1 MTSYAEIILPLPI
14 YSTFTYSVPDDIEAD
29 LQVGSRVLV
38 QFGRKKYYTGIVS
51 LIHTRTPDY
60 EVKPIMALLDPR
72 PVVRYPQL
80 KFWDW
85 IAEYYLC
92 SPGEVYKAAVPTGLK
107 PESET
112 FVTIND
118 DYEPEEG
125 FSLSERQA
133 LIIALLQDK
142 KRLRI
147 SEIEAETKMKDT
159 ARIINSMLEHDLIGI
174 DEKVVE
180 KYKPKKETFVTI
192 CADREERDKVHGFF
206 DLVRRSQQQERLLI
220 SWLDMSGWLVR
231 NSELRDVS
239 RRQLL
244 EATGATAATLK
255 RMEEKGIFRMEKR
268 TINRFNSAK
277 ASAAINLSPLSE
289 AQASACN
296 EITESMRANAVTL
309 LHGVTGS
316 GKTEIYSHLIAK
328 TLEEGNQVLY
338 LVPEISLT
346 TQLTDRLRRIFGDR
360 LLVYH
365 SKFSDNERVD
375 IWKRLLSGNE
385 PLVILGVRSSVFLP
399 FARLGLVVV
408 DEEHES
414 SYKQYDPAPRYNAR
428 DAATVLATM
437 HGAKVVLGSAT
448 PSVETYY
455 KAQSEKYG
463 LVTLSERFRGATLP
477 SIELVNMPEQRE
489 KKLNTGILSSPL
501 KQSMKASLE
510 KGGQAIVF
518 QNRRGFAPVVVCGQ
532 CGWVPKCENCDV
544 SLVYHKNSSLLRCHY
559 CGFTRVIPT
568 VCPACGLNGI
578 NKFGYGTERIAEEIH
593 EQFSDYKVQR
603 MDLDTTRNKDAYQE
617 IIEGFA
623 AKKTDI
629 LVGTQMISK
638 GLDFEK
644 VNVVG
649 VVNADTLLNFP
660 DFRSNERAFN
670 MLAQVAGRAGRRDS
684 EGKVIIQTSKPQD
697 PVLQFVKAHDYQGY
711 YKAELA
717 ERKKYG
723 YPPFTRVINVF
734 LKNKDPMMI
743 DRAAVT
749 LALRLRAVFGDRVLG
764 PEKPF
769 VSRVATW
776 YLQSIMLK
784 VEAGASMKKV
794 KNILRGVYEQI
805 AQTPEMKGTIVYYDV
820 DPV

>member
-1 MTSYAEIILPLPI
+1 M
-14 YSTFTYSVPDDIEAD
+14 
-29 LQVGSRVLV
+29 
-38 QFGRKKYYTGIVS
+38 
-51 LIHTRTPDY
+51 
-60 EVKPIMALLDPR
+60 
-72 PVVRYPQL
+72 
-80 KFWDW
+80 
-85 IAEYYLC
+85 
-92 SPGEVYKAAVPTGLK
+92 
-107 PESET
+107 
-112 FVTIND
+112 
-118 DYEPEEG
+118 
-125 FSLSERQA
+125 
-133 LIIALLQDK
+133 
-142 KRLRI
+142 
-147 SEIEAETKMKDT
+147 
-159 ARIINSMLEHDLIGI
+159 
-174 DEKVVE
+174 
-180 KYKPKKETFVTI
+180 
-192 CADREERDKVHGFF
+192 
-206 DLVRRSQQQERLLI
+206 
-220 SWLDMSGWLVR
+220 
-231 NSELRDVS
+231 
-239 RRQLL
+239 
-244 EATGATAATLK
+244 
-255 RMEEKGIFRMEKR
+255 
-268 TINRFNSAK
+268 
-277 ASAAINLSPLSE
+277 
-289 AQASACN
+289 
-296 EITESMRANAVTL
+296 
-309 LHGVTGS
+309 
-316 GKTEIYSHLIAK
+316 
-328 TLEEGNQVLY
+328 
-338 LVPEISLT
+338 
-346 TQLTDRLRRIFGDR
+346 
-360 LLVYH
+360 
-365 SKFSDNERVD
+365 
-375 IWKRLLSGNE
+375 
-385 PLVILGVRSSVFLP
+385 
-399 FARLGLVVV
+399 
-408 DEEHES
+408 
-414 SYKQYDPAPRYNAR
+414 
-428 DAATVLATM
+428 
-437 HGAKVVLGSAT
+437 
-448 PSVETYY
+448 
-455 KAQSEKYG
+455 
-463 LVTLSERFRGATLP
+463 
-477 SIELVNMPEQRE
+477 
-489 KKLNTGILSSPL
+489 
-501 KQSMKASLE
+501 
-510 KGGQAIVF
+510 F

-644 VNVVG
+644 FNVVG

-684 EGKVIIQTSKPQD
+684 EGKVIIQTTKPHD

-711 YKAELA
+711 YKTELA